1 MISTKYVAGIDGLR
15 AIAVMTVLLF
25 HVGLSAFG
33 GGYVGVDVFFVIS
46 GYLITNLITDEV
58 KRTET
63 FSYKTFYAR
72 RVRRLF
78 PALLA
83 TIVLTFVFAVLM
95 FTPQHFQRFGGEA
108 ISSILSVS
116 NFFFWNESGYFNTA
130 SEFKPLLHTWSLS
143 VEEQFYLFWPIA
155 LVFLLKRKSKKA
167 AITAIIIGG
176 ITSLFLNI
184 VVTNGGISTT
194 RWWQALMGEKASDT
208 LSLIYFFT
216 PFRIFEFAIGAALV
230 WIPKPQEKTL
240 KLDVLMGIGLGL
252 IFYSVFTYTENTLFP
267 SYNALAP
274 CIGAALVIYS
284 VNAKY
289 IGWIVRNKIMVKI
302 GLISYSVYLVHWP
315 IIVFYKYYTKMPLG
329 FLEQV
334 IVIIAS
340 LVLGFIFQRYIET
353 PFRNK
358 PTIKGFFSKI
368 KFIPAC
374 GTLAALMSMTAIT
387 AFIGYG
393 WQWRL
398 SPLPAGVAEQLSN
411 SKQFHID
418 QYGGAGSPWTGWISG
433 GQNGVADIV
442 VIGDSHARHYATGF
456 DLEIAKPL
464 NKNIYTSVYG
474 CLMMPG
480 MTKVTPGEDH
490 DSGCQSALDNALAV
504 IDESPDAIVVI
515 SQAWREQ
522 LMTAAPKTTKI
533 KISNGIGD
541 NGYQYVATKLA
552 ELKKRIGNRQL
563 VVVGNVPGA
572 GESDVIGCFSR
583 PRFFPSDCEGRLGVK
598 QEGLPTIPGNR
609 ALEKFAAATPGVTFL
624 NPYDAFCQNG
634 FCKSYDG
641 EKVYYSDASHL
652 SKAGSVV
659 AIRTFRNMLVSIL
672 NSTELHSMYK

>member
-1 MISTKYVAGIDGLR
+1 MSSTKYVAGIDGLR

-25 HVGLSAFG
+25 HVGISAFG

-46 GYLITNLITDEV
+46 GYLITNLINDEF
-58 KRTET
+58 KRTGN
-63 FSYKTFYAR
+63 FSFKTFYSR

-78 PALLA
+78 PALFA
-83 TIVLTFVFAVLM
+83 TILLTFALAILM
-95 FTPQHFQRFGGEA
+95 FTPQHFQRFGGEV
-108 ISSILSVS
+108 ISSVLSVS
-116 NFFFWNESGYFNTA
+116 NFFFWSESGYFNTA

-143 VEEQFYLFWPIA
+143 VEEQFYLFWPIT

-167 AITAIIIGG
+167 VMLAVILGA
-176 ITSLFLNI
+176 ITSLLMNI
-184 VVTNGGISTT
+184 VVTDGGIATT
-194 RWWQALMGEKASDT
+194 SWWQTLMGEKASDT
-208 LSLIYFFT
+208 VSLIYFFT

-230 WIPKPQEKTL
+230 WIPKTQEKTL
-240 KLDVLMGIGLGL
+240 KLDALMAIGLGL
-252 IFYSVFTYTENTLFP
+252 IFYSAFFYTENTLFP

-289 IGWIVRNKIMVKI
+289 AGWIVRNKIMVQI

-315 IIVFYKYYTKMPLG
+315 IIVFYKYYTKLPLDL
-329 FLEQV
+329 FEQAAV
-334 IVIIAS
+334 IAAS
-340 LVLGFIFQRYIET
+340 LGLGFIFQRYIEA

-358 PTIKGFFSKI
+358 PSTESAAPKI
-368 KFIPAC
+368 RFIPAC
-374 GTLAALMSMTAIT
+374 GALAALISITATT

-456 DLEIAKPL
+456 DLEISKPL
-464 NKNIYTSVYG
+464 NKSIYTSVYG

-480 MTKVTPGEDH
+480 MTKIVPGEDH

-504 IDESPDAIVVI
+504 IDQSPDAIVVI

-522 LMTAAPKTTKI
+522 LMSAAPKATRI

-541 NGYQYVATKLA
+541 DGYQFVAAKLA

-572 GESDVIGCFSR
+572 GEPDVIGCFSR

-624 NPYDAFCQNG
+624 DPYDAFCQNG
-634 FCKSYDG
+634 FCKSYGG
-641 EKVYYSDASHL
+641 EKVYYSDAYHL

-659 AIRTFRNMLVSIL
+659 AIRTFKNKLVSIL
-672 NSTELHSMYK
+672 NSSELHAIDN